1 MLKLGA
7 VLVLTLGVFGQQ
19 GPLISTAEL
28 AAQMGATGVV
38 VLHVGTDKDYAD
50 GHIPGARLLR
60 VSDIGMTDAQ
70 GLRLQLPGVDALQR
84 AFGAVGVS
92 DTARIVICAGNS
104 SMQSATRVWFTLDY
118 LGAAE
123 RTSLLDGGLAAW
135 RAEGR
140 AISKE
145 TPAAVAAGS
154 FTARVRPDVVATAE
168 WVKARL
174 GDPAVVL
181 IDART
186 GEYYS
191 GADAGAMPRAGHIP
205 GAKNVPFPSVF
216 GTDGKLKSRQELGRM
231 IGAKPV
237 VSYCHIGLQ
246 ATVVYFVA
254 RYLGLDARLYDG
266 SFQEWSART
275 ELPVQ

>member
-1 MLKLGA
+1 
-7 VLVLTLGVFGQQ
+7 
-19 GPLISTAEL
+19 
-28 AAQMGATGVV
+28 
-38 VLHVGTDKDYAD
+38 
-50 GHIPGARLLR
+50 
-60 VSDIGMTDAQ
+60 
-70 GLRLQLPGVDALQR
+70 VDVLQR
-84 AFGAVGVS
+84 AFGAVGVT
-92 DTARIVICAGNS
+92 DTSRIIVYAGNS
-104 SMQSATRVWFTLDY
+104 SVQAATRVWFTLDY

-123 RTSLLDGGLAAW
+123 RASLLDGGLAAW

-140 AISKE
+140 AVSKE
-145 TPAAVAAGS
+145 TPVVTATA
-154 FTARVRPDVVATAE
+154 FTARPRPELVVSAD
-168 WVKARL
+168 WIRSRL
-174 GDPAVVL
+174 ADPAVVL

-191 GADAGAMPRAGHIP
+191 GADAGSMPRAGRIP
-205 GAKNVPFPSVF
+205 GAKNVPFSSVF
-216 GTDGKLKSRQELGRM
+216 GADGKLKSREELSRM

>member
-1 MLKLGA
+1 MLVSTGWLAGQLGA
-7 VLVLTLGVFGQQ
+7 
-19 GPLISTAEL
+19 AD
-28 AAQMGATGVV
+28 VV
-38 VLHVGTDKDYAD
+38 VLHVGTDKDYAE

-60 VSDIGMTDAQ
+60 VSDIGITDGQ
-70 GLRLQLPGVDALQR
+70 GLRLQLPDVEALRR

-92 DTARIVICAGNS
+92 DQSRIVVYSGVTPV
-104 SMQSATRVWFTLDY
+104 QWATRVWFTLDY
-118 LGAAE
+118 LGAAD
-123 RTSLLDGGLAAW
+123 RTALLEGGLAAW

-140 AISKE
+140 AVSKE
-145 TPAAVAAGS
+145 TPAAVVAGS
-154 FTARVRPDVVATAE
+154 FTARVRPHVVATAE

-174 GDPAVVL
+174 GDSAVTL

-186 GEYYS
+186 GDYYS
-191 GADAGAMPRAGHIP
+191 GADAGSMPRAGHIP
-205 GAKNVPFPSVF
+205 GARSVPFPSVF
-216 GTDGKLKSRQELGRM
+216 GADGKLKSRDELGRM

-266 SFQEWSART
+266 SFQEWSAHT